1 MAETSKSIR
10 IDIVSD
16 VVCPW
21 CVIGFKQLGQALE
34 QLGDEVDADLHWH
47 PFELNPQM
55 PPEGQDLR
63 EHLAQK
69 YGTTAA
75 QSHAA
80 RERLTGIAKS
90 LGVEFRFY
98 DGMRVRNTF
107 RGHQLLHWAG
117 EQGRQ
122 TDLELA
128 LFDSY
133 FSREEDVDDL
143 DVLVAAAGRAGLD
156 EELARAVVADGRY
169 ADAVREEQQ
178 FWLGKG
184 INAVPSFIL
193 DGRYLIPG
201 AQDPEIF
208 VAALRRLVSEKA
220 A

>member
-143 DVLVAAAGRAGLD
+143 DVMVAAAGRAGLD

>member
-63 EHLAQK
+63 EHLAEK

-107 RGHQLLHWAG
+107 RAHQLLHWAG

-143 DVLVAAAGRAGLD
+143 DVMVAAAGRAGLD

-201 AQDPEIF
+201 AQDPEVF